1 MASITGDV
9 YDDDDGG
16 IATQCHLLSGF
27 AQKLGEEEICA
38 GMVDFGCD

>member
-1 MASITGDV
+1 VASITGDV

-38 GMVDFGCD
+38 GVVDFGCD